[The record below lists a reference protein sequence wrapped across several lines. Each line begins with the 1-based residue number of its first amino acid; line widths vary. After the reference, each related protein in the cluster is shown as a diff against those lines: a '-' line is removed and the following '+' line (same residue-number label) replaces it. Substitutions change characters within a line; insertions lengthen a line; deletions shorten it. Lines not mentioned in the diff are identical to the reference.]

1 MEDDIEEEIDEDD
14 NYYAPLTC
22 DLCQE
27 TFKTPALWV
36 RHVETH
42 PTNDLPQRKR
52 RKVSCV
58 NLCTSITSTA
68 LHNKT
73 NEWLRGRAD

>member
-1 MEDDIEEEIDEDD
+1 MYPSMEDDIEEEVDEED

-22 DLCQE
+22 DLCRE

-42 PTNDLPQRKR
+42 PTNDLPPMKR
-52 RKVSCV
+52 RKVSRK
-58 NLCTSITSTA
+58 ITNVVVIAAGFAKKVFMA
-68 LHNKT
+68 L
-73 NEWLRGRAD
+73 G

>member
-1 MEDDIEEEIDEDD
+1 MEDDIEEEIDED

-42 PTNDLPQRKR
+42 PTNDLPQRRR
-52 RKVSCV
+52 RKVRIKSFCPC
-58 NLCTSITSTA
+58 LMPGP
-68 LHNKT
+68 LQ
-73 NEWLRGRAD
+73 